1 MGSIIKVVQC
11 VSVCDSVATVEED
24 LRYMQQPSRMYIGDN
39 INVFGRGSLVMEHP
53 GSSPL
58 PVIGKPILYGG
69 VHGSIGNMKR
79 LFVIA
84 ATFWDL

>member
-1 MGSIIKVVQC
+1 MC
-11 VSVCDSVATVEED
+11 SVATVEED

-69 VHGSIGNMKR
+69 VHGTIGISSKQLPLYM
-79 LFVIA
+79 
-84 ATFWDL
+84 